1 MSYGEKIAELRKN
14 SGMTQA
20 TLGAKLNVTYQAV
33 SKWERDESVPDFA
46 TMCKIAK
53 LFDVPLTYFE
63 NVDNATVEASA
74 DEPATQS
81 EVTVEEVGEEPG
93 KEIAE
98 EVEPLPAT
106 DNPVVDAPEQNTS
119 APSQD
124 TSSLVAPAAVAV
136 TPAPTDAKI
145 ATPAKPVK
153 SVSGSESQA
162 KKHFNYEESKVIRRR
177 NIGLIAGG
185 AITLVA
191 LILSIILL
199 VKSTPPVDAGFAVG
213 YCAAVIVFGYTFFTQ
228 LFWGGFIIDVV
239 MLGGKIIG
247 TPGIIFTFDLDGF
260 IFLIAMKILFAVIKL
275 LVFILTIIF
284 FLVIAIVL
292 SPFAFAPQIIKM
304 SRGEE
309 LD

>member
-63 NVDNATVEASA
+63 NADNATVEASA
-74 DEPATQS
+74 DESAAQS
-81 EVTVEEVGEEPG
+81 EVTVEEVGVEPE
-93 KEIAE
+93 KEIVE
-98 EVEPLPAT
+98 EVEPLPAA
-106 DNPVVDAPEQNTS
+106 DIPVVDAPEQNIP

-124 TSSLVAPAAVAV
+124 TSSLAVPAAVPV
-136 TPAPTDAKI
+136 TPAPPDAKP
-145 ATPAKPVK
+145 ATPAKPAK

-185 AITLVA
+185 ALTVAALV
-191 LILSIILL
+191 LSIVLL
-199 VKSTPPVDAGFAVG
+199 AKSTPPVNAGFAVG

-228 LFWGGFIIDVV
+228 LFWGGFIVDVV
-239 MLGGKIIG
+239 LLGGKIIG
-247 TPGIIFTFDLDGF
+247 TPGIIFSFDLDGF

-284 FLVIAIVL
+284 FLVVAIAL